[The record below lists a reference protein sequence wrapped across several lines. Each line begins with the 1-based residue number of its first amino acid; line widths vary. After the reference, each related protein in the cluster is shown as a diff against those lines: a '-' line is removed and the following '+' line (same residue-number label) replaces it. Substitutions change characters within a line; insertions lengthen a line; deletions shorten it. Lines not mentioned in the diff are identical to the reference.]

1 MSAIS
6 CWEVS
11 LLVQRGRLEL
21 AMAVEEWIARS
32 EALPFLE
39 FLPVDHRIATLAN
52 NLPGELHADPADR
65 IIVATCLLHGLPLV
79 TKDRRLRRYA
89 HIEMIW

>member
-21 AMAVEEWIARS
+21 AIAVEEWIARS

-39 FLPVDHRIATLAN
+39 FLPVDHRIAARAN
-52 NLPGELHADPADR
+52 SLPGNLHADPADR
-65 IIVATCLLHGLPLV
+65 LIVATALLHGLPLV
-79 TKDRRLRRYA
+79 TKDRRLRRFP
-89 HIEMIW
+89 HVETIW